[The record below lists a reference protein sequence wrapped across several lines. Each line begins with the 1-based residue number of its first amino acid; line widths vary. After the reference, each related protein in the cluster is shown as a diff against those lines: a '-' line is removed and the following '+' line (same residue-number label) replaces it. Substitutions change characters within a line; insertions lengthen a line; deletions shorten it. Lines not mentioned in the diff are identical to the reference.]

1 MSGLIYEVGQGYP
14 QVEIEVIPGDGGLKL
29 AGAVLGRLS
38 FTTLP

>member
-14 QVEIEVIPGDGGLKL
+14 QVEIEVIQGDDGLKRRGQCW
-29 AGAVLGRLS
+29 GAS